1 MAPNPLPFPICQLPP
16 EEKEGGWTVY
26 TKSQEEEIQ
35 EGSRKRNSTYLLNSL
50 LLDELHVIFSTYP
63 VEPHSGVVFCQE
75 ESITA
80 HVRKGQQE
88 KQGTMTS
95 CLSMAPGLVGN
106 RELRR
111 LGGEARGE
119 G

>member
-1 MAPNPLPFPICQLPP
+1 MGSNNLAPNPLPSPICQLPP
-16 EEKEGGWTVY
+16 EEKEEAGCLPKVTGGSDPGGF
-26 TKSQEEEIQ
+26 K
-35 EGSRKRNSTYLLNSL
+35 KRTSTYLLNSL

-95 CLSMAPGLVGN
+95 CLSAM
-106 RELRR
+106 
-111 LGGEARGE
+111 ARGW
-119 G
+119 